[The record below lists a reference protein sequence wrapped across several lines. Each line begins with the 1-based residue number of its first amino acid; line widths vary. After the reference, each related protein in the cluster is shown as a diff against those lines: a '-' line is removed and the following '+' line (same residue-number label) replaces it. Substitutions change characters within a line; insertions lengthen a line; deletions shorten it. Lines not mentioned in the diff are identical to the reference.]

1 LGHDTKGSAKEVFM
15 GNESFAAHW
24 REVMRGFLK
33 IGAMSYGGPAIMGL
47 MQTEFQEKRVWL
59 SKERFLEGIALVSM
73 LPGAGATQVGIFLGY
88 VRAGWWGGVLAG
100 LCFIV
105 PAFAIMLALASAY
118 ARFGALPVAKDVF
131 YGLGPVVLGI
141 FAVAVYRL
149 GKNAIQDRT
158 QGGIAVSAA
167 LLAAFSPFGIV
178 PTLLLAGALGVARY
192 GNRRAGVIAAIIIVG
207 VALMSRLAGSTLDPA
222 ALTLVTEGRTG
233 LVDIGLFFFGVGA
246 FTFGGGLSMLAFMQ
260 DQVVNQLHWL
270 TNREFLDGLALGQL
284 TPGPILMIAAF
295 VGYKLAGMTGALV
308 AALAIF
314 LPSFL
319 LMLTILPWMARTKEW
334 RWMKAALKG
343 IGPAVI
349 GLLVVA
355 LSQMLPAAVTDVLTG
370 VLCVAAVAGLLIWRV
385 GPLPPMLTGA
395 TVGWVARLVR

>member
-1 LGHDTKGSAKEVFM
+1 MS
-15 GNESFAAHW
+15 NETFAAHW
-24 REVMRGFLK
+24 REVARGFLK

-47 MQTEFQEKRVWL
+47 MQTEFQEKRAWL
-59 SKERFLEGIALVSM
+59 SKERFLEGLALVNM
-73 LPGAGATQVGIFLGY
+73 LPGPGATQLGIYLGY
-88 VRAGWWGGVLAG
+88 VRAGWWGGALAG

-105 PAFAIMLALASAY
+105 PAFAIMLALTMAY
-118 ARFGALPVAKDVF
+118 ATYGALPVAKDVF
-131 YGLGPVVLGI
+131 YGLGPVVVGI

-149 GKNAIQDRT
+149 GTNAVTDRW
-158 QGGIAVSAA
+158 QGGFALGAAV
-167 LLAAFSPFGIV
+167 LAAFSPFGIV

-192 GNRRAGVIAAIIIVG
+192 GHRRAGIAAAITVLL
-207 VALMSRLAGSTLDPA
+207 VAGLARWAGQALDPA
-222 ALTLVTEGRTG
+222 ALAVATDGHAG
-233 LVDIGLFFFGVGA
+233 LADIALFFFGVGA

-270 TNREFLDGLALGQL
+270 TDREFLDGLALGQL
-284 TPGPILMIAAF
+284 TPGPILMVAAF
-295 VGYKLAGMTGALV
+295 VGYKLAGVVGALT

-319 LMLTILPWMARTKEW
+319 LMLSILPWMARIKEW

-355 LSQMLPAAVTDVLTG
+355 LAHMLPAAVTDVFTG
-370 VLCVAAVAGLLIWRV
+370 MLLVAAVAALMIWRT
-385 GPLPPMLTGA
+385 GPLPPMIAGA
-395 TVGWVARLVR
+395 AAGWVARLVR